1 MYRSPKSFE
10 MKIKIAAA
18 MGSKTKI
25 ILGLHCHPCH
35 LMKAKRK
42 IKCAIKKETNPQI
55 KKVSKS
61 KKLSP
66 SRQKNNPILICKGY
80 FFRVIFLQE
89 REQAII
95 VEVQAGLSI
104 KKAQEL
110 KISATIAVNPIMKI
124 SILNRE

>member
-10 MKIKIAAA
+10 MKIKINEA
-18 MGSKTKI
+18 MGSKTKT
-25 ILGLHCHPCH
+25 ILGLHCHPCL

-42 IKCAIKKETNPQI
+42 IKCAIKKETNPWI

-80 FFRVIFLQE
+80 F
-89 REQAII
+89 
-95 VEVQAGLSI
+95 S
-104 KKAQEL
+104 L
-110 KISATIAVNPIMKI
+110 KFYFYRKVNR
-124 SILNRE
+124 LLL